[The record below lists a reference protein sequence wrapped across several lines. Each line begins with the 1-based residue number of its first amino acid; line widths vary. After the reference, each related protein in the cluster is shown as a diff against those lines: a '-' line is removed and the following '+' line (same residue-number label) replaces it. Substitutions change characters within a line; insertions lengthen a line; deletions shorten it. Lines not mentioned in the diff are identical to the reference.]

1 MYQIKYKNQN
11 QPIIFHFYR
20 QKEHICVT
28 LSNNHKIGKI
38 GPTGNVADEK
48 GKKNSILV

>member
-1 MYQIKYKNQN
+1 MYQIKYKKQN

-28 LSNNHKIGKI
+28 LSKMPQNR
-38 GPTGNVADEK
+38 E
-48 GKKNSILV
+48 KKNSIPVWSFL